1 MACTKE
7 TVKSSGL
14 NTWSC
19 ENADGPTPIV
29 DIIIVQ
35 GLGAHPFYTWAKKIP
50 LQNTKDPKRPKDK
63 GQLEEGKELRGED
76 GEGSTA
82 EVMWPRDTLVPL
94 FQDARIATYSYRSDW
109 RDRTIK
115 TSLRQCAEQFL
126 NILFQYRQQSDEQK
140 RPLVLIGHSLGCLV
154 IQQALVIAIHQ
165 QAFTN
170 LRLSVAGIIFLGAP
184 FQGSD
189 TALFGTWLAK
199 ALRRDTTLLE
209 LLKKDSQALY
219 DLSRDF
225 WGSYSAWDLVCFY
238 EMIDAEFGPIKTQ
251 VVSSQSATL
260 LGKRMIFLNTDHSG
274 LNKFSG
280 EGDENFA
287 LLLPEI
293 QRMIRDGLSI
303 VVDRHRVKDADPAN
317 HGNVHWM
324 VPRTINSLFTGRD
337 ELLRRIQKAIHC
349 DSTSGP
355 DKQKRFVI
363 TGLGGQGKSEICL
376 QIANQMREEFW
387 GVFWVDVGMAS
398 TAESKFIA
406 IAKLLGRSVENVS
419 DALQVLATIK
429 QSWLLILDNADD
441 PNFDYQAYF
450 PSGTHG
456 AILMT
461 SRIPECKG
469 YSPEQ
474 FEALE
479 GLGNEDAKE
488 LLLKASKIPKP
499 LWLSHDDQAE
509 IVVQLLGS
517 HTLALIQAGAYIAQ
531 GHCQLHQY
539 PKVYQRQRKRLLQ
552 FRPKQAQSRYHDVYA
567 TFEASAEVLEQSES
581 EATEDALHLL
591 AVLSM
596 LDSAIL
602 PCQIFEEAWNNS
614 KLISTESEESNEI
627 DDLSRNHIL
636 RLPSFLVAESDEWDS
651 FRFTE
656 ASSQL
661 ISLSLIIQHNTNGLL
676 GLSMHPLAHAWAKD
690 RQDPKQQG
698 IAWIAAGCI
707 LTLSRQNSTL
717 WQTQK
722 RQLLPHIRSC
732 LNIKVEIIFSFED
745 QSIVV
750 PILLRCGWI
759 LLDMRQDTR
768 LSHLLEDVFIGINK
782 NPEEPSKESLPL
794 YDLQARSLL
803 NTGKNKKA
811 VSLLEQVVK
820 IRETIQAEDHP
831 SRLASQHVLAM
842 AYEANGQIKEAVALL
857 EQVVKIRETILAED
871 HPDRLASQHVLAC
884 AYQANGQIKEA
895 VALLE
900 QVVKIRET
908 ILAED
913 HPSRLTSQHE
923 LAIAYEANG
932 QIKEAVALL
941 EQVVKIREITLAEDH
956 PDRLA
961 SQHVLAHAY
970 QANRQIK
977 EAVALLEQVVKIR
990 ETIQAEDHPSRL
1002 ASQHVLAGAYQ
1013 ANGQIKEAVALLEQV
1028 VKIQE
1033 ITLAKDHPSR
1043 LTSQHELARVYQAN
1057 GQIKEA
1063 VALLE
1068 QVVKIREAIL
1078 AEDHPSRLTSQH
1090 ELARAYQAN
1099 RQIKEAVALLEQ
1111 VVKIREITL
1120 AEDHPSRLSSQH
1132 VLACAYQANGQIK
1145 EAVALLEQVV
1155 KIQEITLTE
1164 DHPDR
1169 LTSQHTLAGA
1179 YQANGQVKEA
1189 VALLEQ
1195 VVKIREIT
1203 LAEDHPDRL
1212 TSQHTLAGAYRA
1224 NGQIK
1229 EAVALLEQVVK
1240 IQEIIQA
1247 EDHPHRL
1254 ALQHALAMAYQ
1265 ANGQVKEAVALLEQV
1280 VKIKRVKFQMEHRS
1294 RIASE
1299 KWLSYLL
1306 EQT

>member
-1 MACTKE
+1 MTCTKE
-7 TVKSSGL
+7 TVKPSGL
-14 NTWSC
+14 NIWSSKN
-19 ENADGPTPIV
+19 EDGPAPVV
-29 DIIIVQ
+29 DIIMVQ
-35 GLGAHPFYTWAKKIP
+35 GLGAHPFYSWVKKIP
-50 LQNTKDPKRPKDK
+50 LPNTEKPKRSRVQFWK
-63 GQLEEGKELRGED
+63 GRKLRSKGGED
-76 GEGSTA
+76 STA
-82 EVMWPRDTLVPL
+82 EVMWPRDILVPL
-94 FQDARIATYSYRSDW
+94 FQDARIATYSYKSDW
-109 RDRTIK
+109 RDGTVK

-126 NILFQYRQQSDEQK
+126 NILSQHRQQSDEEK

-165 QAFTN
+165 REFTN
-170 LRLSVAGIIFLGAP
+170 IRLSVAGIIFLGAP

-189 TALFGTWLAK
+189 AALFGTWLAK
-199 ALRRDTTLLE
+199 ALRRDTALLE
-209 LLKKDSQALY
+209 LLKKDSPTLY

-238 EMIDAEFGPIKTQ
+238 EMIDAEFGLIKTQ

-260 LGKRMIFLNTDHSG
+260 PGKRMIFLNTDHSG

-280 EGDENFA
+280 EGDENFT

-293 QRMIRDGLSI
+293 QRMVRDGLSI
-303 VVDRHRVKDADPAN
+303 VVDRHRVKDVGAASY
-317 HGNVHWM
+317 GNVHWM
-324 VPRTINSLFTGRD
+324 VPRTINPLFTGRN
-337 ELLRRIQKAIHC
+337 ELLHRIQEAIHY
-349 DSTSGP
+349 DSTS
-355 DKQKRFVI
+355 DLNKQKRFVI
-363 TGLGGQGKSEICL
+363 TGLGGQGKSELCL
-376 QIANQMREEFW
+376 QIANQMRKEFW
-387 GVFWVDVGMAS
+387 GIFWVDVGMAS
-398 TAESKFIA
+398 TAESNFIA

-429 QSWLLILDNADD
+429 QNWLLILDNADD

-461 SRIPECKG
+461 SRVPECKG

-488 LLLKASKIPKP
+488 LFLKASNISKQS
-499 LWLSHDDQAE
+499 WLSYDDQAE
-509 IVVQLLGS
+509 TIVQLLAS

-567 TFEASAEVLEQSES
+567 TFEASAEVLEQSKS

-768 LSHLLEDVFIGINK
+768 LSHLLEDIFIGINK

-803 NTGKNKKA
+803 DTGKNKKA
-811 VSLLEQVVK
+811 VALLEQVVK

-831 SRLASQHVLAM
+831 DRLASQHTLAM

-857 EQVVKIRETILAED
+857 EQVVKIEEITLAEDHPSRLASQHTLARTYQANGQINEAVALLEQVVKIQKTILAED
-871 HPDRLASQHVLAC
+871 HPDRLVSQYTLAC

-895 VALLE
+895 AVLLEQVVKIQKTIQAEDHPDRLASQHELARAYRASGQIKEAVMLLEQVVKIQKTIQAEDHPDRLVSQHTLAGAYQANGQIKEAVVLLE
-900 QVVKIRET
+900 QVVKIREIT
-908 ILAED
+908 LIED
-913 HPSRLTSQHE
+913 HPSRLASQHT
-923 LAIAYEANG
+923 LAMAYEANG

-941 EQVVKIREITLAEDH
+941 EQVVKIEEITLAEDHPSRLASQHTLARTYQANGQINEAVALLEQVVKIEETTLAEDH

-961 SQHVLAHAY
+961 SQHALAIAY
-970 QANRQIK
+970 
-977 EAVALLEQVVKIR
+977 EASGK
-990 ETIQAEDHPSRL
+990 
-1002 ASQHVLAGAYQ
+1002 
-1013 ANGQIKEAVALLEQV
+1013 
-1028 VKIQE
+1028 
-1033 ITLAKDHPSR
+1033 
-1043 LTSQHELARVYQAN
+1043 
-1057 GQIKEA
+1057 
-1063 VALLE
+1063 
-1068 QVVKIREAIL
+1068 
-1078 AEDHPSRLTSQH
+1078 
-1090 ELARAYQAN
+1090 
-1099 RQIKEAVALLEQ
+1099 
-1111 VVKIREITL
+1111 
-1120 AEDHPSRLSSQH
+1120 
-1132 VLACAYQANGQIK
+1132 
-1145 EAVALLEQVV
+1145 
-1155 KIQEITLTE
+1155 
-1164 DHPDR
+1164 
-1169 LTSQHTLAGA
+1169 
-1179 YQANGQVKEA
+1179 VKEA
-1189 VALLEQ
+1189 IALFKQ
-1195 VVKIREIT
+1195 VVR
-1203 LAEDHPDRL
+1203 
-1212 TSQHTLAGAYRA
+1212 
-1224 NGQIK
+1224 
-1229 EAVALLEQVVK
+1229 
-1240 IQEIIQA
+1240 
-1247 EDHPHRL
+1247 
-1254 ALQHALAMAYQ
+1254 
-1265 ANGQVKEAVALLEQV
+1265 
-1280 VKIKRVKFQMEHRS
+1280 IKRVKFQMEHPS

-1306 EQT
+1306 KQT